1 MFDTGARTTILNSAD
16 APMTYRVWAELA
28 GMIGWDKAIIP
39 RLGIGQYQLAGFE
52 YKTRDMG
59 GEGLKMILGN
69 DLLKRFN
76 LVFDNKNG
84 YLYMQPNTLA
94 DAAYGK
100 PDEYYV
106 VRAVVFAFILVVLVV
121 AYKKVGKKSAHTR
134 KIA

>member
-1 MFDTGARTTILNSAD
+1 
-16 APMTYRVWAELA
+16 MTYRVWAELA
-28 GMIGWDKAIIP
+28 GMIGWGKAIIP
-39 RLGIGQYQLAGFE
+39 RLGIGQYQLAEFE

-100 PDEYYV
+100 SDEYYV